1 MRVKNYLR
9 KRRLIIY
16 THREGAAYRTV
27 HSPQFMGSFIIGRFF
42 LGSLF
47 ANILKSW
54 HPIFVMNKCNF
65 VLGVCVATALS
76 ACATLKS
83 IPNNFLYD
91 TSLRGEQG
99 FPGRAERVTAAEA
112 LLEGGVV
119 VDPAPVLKAALPDK
133 AIKLRQWGLRY
144 FNTDWTRYQV
154 ILDAD
159 IGTGKTRVKC
169 RGVSSDTPVG
179 APTLKELKANNGALL
194 QDYLSGLVQA
204 CIKTAS

>member
-1 MRVKNYLR
+1 VSQRPCPL
-9 KRRLIIY
+9 
-16 THREGAAYRTV
+16 AQ
-27 HSPQFMGSFIIGRFF
+27 P
-42 LGSLF
+42 
-47 ANILKSW
+47 
-54 HPIFVMNKCNF
+54 
-65 VLGVCVATALS
+65 
-76 ACATLKS
+76 
-83 IPNNFLYD
+83 
-91 TSLRGEQG
+91 
-99 FPGRAERVTAAEA
+99 

-194 QDYLSGLVQA
+194 KDVWRDFLLSRPIDIRKPLQNFF
-204 CIKTAS
+204 KR